1 MVERHDWWRCRV
13 CRIRVFRTP
22 TMDILHSQLAAL
34 QQRLSFVAT
43 DPIDWKCYVQVSSW
57 AITLFESYLL
67 YVTRVLRSESNLTG
81 S

>member
-1 MVERHDWWRCRV
+1 MIIGGGTVFIAYV
-13 CRIRVFRTP
+13 RVFP
-22 TMDILHSQLAAL
+22 LTMDILHSQLAAL
-34 QQRLSFVAT
+34 QQILSFVAT

-67 YVTRVLRSESNLTG
+67 YVTRVLCSESNLTG

>member
-1 MVERHDWWRCRV
+1 MVERPDWWRCRV
-13 CRIRVFRTP
+13 CRIRVFP
-22 TMDILHSQLAAL
+22 LTMDILHSQLAAL
-34 QQRLSFVAT
+34 QQRLSFDAT

-57 AITLFESYLL
+57 EITVFESYLL